1 MKKIYKIT
9 VLLVS
14 LISINK
20 LSSQQ
25 IKYYKNTCR
34 IFDKVTDPVESG
46 FIALNDSIILSNYN
60 DSVLVIDLKNS
71 RILKKLDFLIPS
83 NFFADAGWDLCT
95 PVVPTLREGDKIWLR
110 LKFKDNHTW
119 FGYLKQDLSF
129 TKICRINSGHCL
141 FSKIGNT
148 FYALTNGGSFYNN
161 NSSFKIDFVS
171 GLISFTETGNIL
183 NSKQIKNIGGP
194 FNSITNSVMIN
205 DSKNIYVGVQV
216 SNNGVPQQI
225 TNQIYYGDKIISCSQ
240 GGGRSPYIIFKTD
253 TTFNY
258 ISSFI
263 YEGTANKILQ
273 NSDSLF
279 VFGTGGYVYKKNFG
293 SITSAQGNDYHYK
306 IAIAKSDFS
315 SWSYCTISASG
326 GTGGYY
332 NPFWFN
338 GLNYHDKSGFTYL
351 TFKGTIYFD
360 KPYTSGGGQNFLI
373 GYDNNKC
380 SEMNSITMIN
390 SQSDI
395 WANFAEGDSFRIVS
409 ISKRNDFFIGDTRIN
424 DGYGIYYFVYGRKG
438 IVDLNTLGSH
448 NTNFKRIKK
457 SAITVAPNP
466 SNGLIRFT
474 NVSEHMCADIFN
486 YTGKILWRESLSKD
500 GSLDLQHLL
509 PGIYL
514 VVLSNGDKF
523 SIVINQN

>member
-83 NFFADAGWDLCT
+83 NFFDDAGWGLCT

-351 TFKGTIYFD
+351 TFKGTIYFE

-395 WANFAEGDSFRIVS
+395 WANFAESDSFRVVS
-409 ISKRNDFFIGDTRIN
+409 ISKANDFFIGNTRIN
-424 DGYGIYYFVYGRKG
+424 DGYGIYYFAYGRRG
-438 IVDLNTLGSH
+438 VVDLNSLG
-448 NTNFKRIKK
+448 NKTN
-457 SAITVAPNP
+457 SATHLGAQKFSFGPNP
-466 SNGLIRFT
+466 SGGLISFNNYIGNT
-474 NVSEHMCADIFN
+474 LVNVYDYSAK
-486 YTGKILWRESLSKD
+486 KIGTYRISNNGELDLSKL
-500 GSLDLQHLL
+500 GH
-509 PGIYL
+509 GIYML
-514 VVLSNGDKF
+514 ELPNHKTYK
-523 SIVINQN
+523 IIIN